1 MKHEMNFLP
10 IVVEKKKGKIRAQ
23 KKTGIIFIALLL
35 GVLLSYGSVTL
46 LDLRCRNE
54 INKIEAIIANK
65 NEYQVINET
74 LANQKALLEH
84 RRLLRESIKKGSDL
98 PLQMLVELY
107 NALPAGVQIVRY
119 DFDGGRLLIEGT
131 TEKKESIL
139 EFEEALSA
147 REVFTTIN
155 LVDTNKNEEVV
166 ANAKVTGGQEAW
178 IFTFD
183 IRVTEI

>member
-10 IVVEKKKGKIRAQ
+10 IVAEKKKGKKGAFQ
-23 KKTGIIFIALLL
+23 KPQIIFIALLL
-35 GVLLSYGSVTL
+35 GVLLSYGSVAL

-65 NEYQVINET
+65 KEYQVINDNLT
-74 LANQKALLEH
+74 NQKALLEH

-98 PLQMLVELY
+98 PLQVLVELY
-107 NALPAGVQIVRY
+107 NALPAGVQIVSY
-119 DFDGGRLLIEGT
+119 DFDGGRLFIEGT
-131 TEKKESIL
+131 TETKESIL

-155 LVDTNKNEEVV
+155 LVDTNKNKEVA
-166 ANAKVTGGQEAW
+166 ANAKATDGQEGW
-178 IFTFD
+178 KFTFD

>member
-1 MKHEMNFLP
+1 
-10 IVVEKKKGKIRAQ
+10 
-23 KKTGIIFIALLL
+23 
-35 GVLLSYGSVTL
+35 
-46 LDLRCRNE
+46 
-54 INKIEAIIANK
+54 
-65 NEYQVINET
+65 
-74 LANQKALLEH
+74 
-84 RRLLRESIKKGSDL
+84 
-98 PLQMLVELY
+98 MLVELY

-119 DFDGGRLLIEGT
+119 DFDGGRLFIEGT
-131 TEKKESIL
+131 TETKESIL